1 MMQRT
6 NGDFSHVRYARYV
19 RLHHVRNVLTIF
31 QIIRSNTLL
40 TVVLKRCKVFWVA
53 LYYVRHLREVRSLR
67 NLNFVSIEDTGA
79 P

>member
-6 NGDFSHVRYARYV
+6 NGDFIHCEICEYR
-19 RLHHVRNVLTIF
+19 HHVRNVLTIF

-53 LYYVRHLREVRSLR
+53 LCYVRHLREVRSLR

>member
-6 NGDFSHVRYARYV
+6 NGDFSHLRTCEIG
-19 RLHHVRNVLTIF
+19 HHVRNVLTIF

-67 NLNFVSIEDTGA
+67 NLNFVSIEDTGG

>member
-6 NGDFSHVRYARYV
+6 DGDFIHVRYV

-53 LYYVRHLREVRSLR
+53 LYYMRHLREVRSLS